1 METIQR
7 FHKNRAQSDR
17 LADVQ
22 TNGQKVGQ
30 TAGKTLFC
38 QASNISSIF
47 ESKNVIKIQ
56 NPDLKTKNIQ
66 KILGPH
72 IYVQYFVVKYL

>member
-22 TNGQKVGQ
+22 TNGRKVGQ
-30 TAGKTLFC
+30 TGGKTLFC
-38 QASNISSIF
+38 
-47 ESKNVIKIQ
+47 
-56 NPDLKTKNIQ
+56 
-66 KILGPH
+66 
-72 IYVQYFVVKYL
+72 